1 LGWAHGQ
8 GVWDG
13 VVSDPLL
20 VLVFVAGA
28 AVSLATSW
36 LLVSRLERV
45 GARLGFSEGLLGMVA
60 ALAADAPEIT
70 AAVTA
75 LIGGKARIGAGVAIG
90 SNLFNLAALLGLAS
104 LVTGRVDLHRRAVR
118 TDGAVAAWI
127 AVAGLLAVVHVL
139 SAWVGLVMALALFI
153 PYLVALPDYG
163 EGEVELARVIHPRRG
178 NREDGLEAVL
188 ATAVVVGASVAM
200 EQAASTFGARE
211 AVPQIVTGG
220 LVLAAVTSVPNAV
233 AGIYLARR
241 GRGAAT
247 LSTALNSNAINVM
260 AGLLLP
266 GTILGLGASAGPSTL
281 VAACNVGLT
290 AFVLLGAY
298 RDRGV
303 RRAFGAAIIVGYV
316 GFAVALVA
324 TAG

>member
-1 LGWAHGQ
+1 
-8 GVWDG
+8 
-13 VVSDPLL
+13 VSDPLL
-20 VLVFVAGA
+20 VLVVLLGA
-28 AVSLATSW
+28 AISLATSW

-45 GARLGFSEGLLGMVA
+45 GARLGFSEALLGMTA

-70 AAVTA
+70 SAVTA
-75 LIGGKARIGAGVAIG
+75 MLGGKAKIGAGVAIG

-104 LVTGRVDLHRRAVR
+104 VVAGRISLHRRAVR

-127 AVAGLLAVVHVL
+127 ALAGLLSVVHVL
-139 SAWVGLVMALALFI
+139 AAWVALVMALVLFI

-163 EGEVELARVIHPRRG
+163 EGEAELARVIHPRRG
-178 NREDGLEAVL
+178 NREDLLEAV
-188 ATAVVVGASVAM
+188 AAIVVVVGASIAM
-200 EQAASTFGARE
+200 EQAASTFGARQG
-211 AVPQIVTGG
+211 VPEIVTGG
-220 LVLAAVTSVPNAV
+220 LVLAVITSVPNAV

-266 GTILGLGASAGPSTL
+266 GSILGLGASSGPATL
-281 VAACNVGLT
+281 VASCNVGLT

-298 RDRGV
+298 RGHGL
-303 RRAFGAAIIVGYV
+303 RRRFGLLILAAYV
-316 GFAVALVA
+316 AFAVAVVA